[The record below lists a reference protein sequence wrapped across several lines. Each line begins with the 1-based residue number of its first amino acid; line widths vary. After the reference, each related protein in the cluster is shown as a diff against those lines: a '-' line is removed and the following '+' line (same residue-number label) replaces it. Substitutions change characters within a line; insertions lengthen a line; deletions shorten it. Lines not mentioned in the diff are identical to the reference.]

1 MLLAHGTGIC
11 PLEILAV
18 APTLAAVWA
27 CRGMLITR
35 FRALLGL

>member
-18 APTLAAVWA
+18 APALAAVWA
-27 CRGMLITR
+27 CRGLFVGR
-35 FRALLGL
+35 VRAMLGL